1 MVSLR
6 VCPRCWSR
14 RGISGLYRYMVRFW
28 FHILDSKANL
38 YLDEVKGM
46 INTAEEALKSDS
58 VDGPIGLHLYL
69 VLWNLR
75 PAAASVRH
83 ERAF

>member
-1 MVSLR
+1 MRHLWSLS
-6 VCPRCWSR
+6 VH
-14 RGISGLYRYMVRFW
+14 GAFLLTD
-28 FHILDSKANL
+28 ILDSKANL
-38 YLDEVKGM
+38 HLDEVKGM

-75 PAAASVRH
+75 PATASVRH